1 MRYLFAIGIS
11 VILYIGCGNNSNPH
25 VISTD
30 EYIINA
36 IENEE
41 IQEGWDIKENRLSL
55 IEAIKNADKEGLL
68 PEDYQYSKLVEFEDK
83 FILSPDSKDAY
94 YELLTAA
101 FIKYVSNLK
110 NGKIN
115 PKEIYTDWEVDIK
128 EIQPDTI
135 LAIALHKKRIDSTI
149 ESCIPK
155 HTIYK
160 NLKKAL
166 VVLNNMPNDNFDSII
181 LIPKEKIY
189 LGVKNQS
196 VAKIKERLRYWGDL
210 NKSDT
215 LANTHYDETLKKGV
229 IHFQLRH
236 GLESDGKIGPATIN
250 ALNFSKENRRQQIIA
265 NLERWRWFPSDLGK
279 NFLGVNLPDYNLQVV
294 ENTDTIK
301 TYKVVI
307 GKATRKTPV
316 LSSKV
321 DNIVFNPTWTVPPTI
336 IREDLVPDATKSR
349 SYFYK
354 NRIKI
359 FDYKN
364 NEIAVSSW
372 KPKDAE
378 KYRYVQDPGYNNSLG
393 VVKINFKNDH
403 LVYMHDTNHREL
415 FVKNYRALSSGCVRI
430 EKPLPLAE
438 YLLKDKLKKERIK
451 ELVPQKGKKKTE
463 KPVYKTKLVEVPVY
477 SLAEIDTIVQT
488 KKTKAVKVGQNF
500 GIHFLYFTAWY
511 DKEQF
516 QFRHDVYEYDS
527 ELYLRLSNQFTSNLV
542 TSTRVIDK

>member
-1 MRYLFAIGIS
+1 MKYLFTIGIS
-11 VILYIGCGNNSNPH
+11 AIIYVGSGNNSNSNT
-25 VISTD
+25 ITTD

-36 IENEE
+36 IENKG

-55 IEAIKNADKEGLL
+55 IEAIKNADKEGLF
-68 PEDYQYSKLVEFEDK
+68 PEDYQYTKLVELEDK
-83 FILSPDSKDAY
+83 FTSIPYSKESY
-94 YELLTAA
+94 YELLTTA
-101 FIKYVSNLK
+101 FIKYVSDLK

-115 PKEIYTDWEVDIK
+115 PKEIYTDWEVDRK

-135 LAIALHKKRIDSTI
+135 LAVALYKKRIDSTI

-155 HTIYK
+155 HTVYK

-166 VVLNNMPNDNFDSII
+166 FVLNNMPNDNFDSII
-181 LIPKEKIY
+181 TKDKIY
-189 LGVKNQS
+189 FGVKNPS

-215 LANTHYDETLKKGV
+215 LDDTHYDEAMKKGV
-229 IHFQLRH
+229 VHFQLRH
-236 GLESDGKIGPATIN
+236 GLESDGKVGPGTLN
-250 ALNFSKENRRQQIIA
+250 ALNFSKENRRQQIIT

-294 ENTDTIK
+294 ENNDTIK
-301 TYKVVI
+301 TYRVVV
-307 GKATRKTPV
+307 GKATRKTPI

-336 IREDLVPDATKSR
+336 IKEDLIPDATKSR
-349 SYFYK
+349 SYFSK

-359 FDYKN
+359 FDNKN
-364 NEIAVSSW
+364 NEISASSW
-372 KPKDAE
+372 KPKDAD
-378 KYRYVQDPGYNNSLG
+378 KYRYVQDPGYDNSLG
-393 VVKINFKNDH
+393 VVKINFQNDH

-438 YLLKDKLKKERIK
+438 YLLKDKTKKER
-451 ELVPQKGKKKTE
+451 QKNKKLK
-463 KPVYKTKLVEVPVY
+463 EVPIY
-477 SLAEIDTIVQT
+477 SLKEIDTLLKD

-500 GIHFLYFTAWY
+500 GVHFLYFTAWY
-511 DKEQF
+511 DKEQL